1 MPLIPESVRT
11 EPLQGL
17 SRISQGKVSDLYML
31 PGHPG
36 LMLKVISD
44 RASVHDIILP
54 FTVSGK
60 GVVLNIIDHFWRQ
73 QLLSDDQCDLVA
85 IGSAIDEYL
94 PEPLRGNADLHCRAR
109 VIRECT
115 PVKAEL
121 IYRRFLTGTGWK
133 QYQENNG
140 VICGQQF
147 PNGLNEWAELNP
159 VAFTPTTKASTGH
172 DEPMLVVEFQRQF
185 GNESVELTRPTFEQ
199 TGEILQPAGIVIAD
213 TKFEVGLFQGNL
225 VVIDEVLT
233 PDSSRY
239 LRLADVLKAQQEG
252 TKPPSFDKQP
262 VRDYVSE
269 QLGVGPKTELT
280 DAVVQK
286 VHEHSYPES
295 LIRETQER
303 YQMLVELVTGK
314 PFDEQTAGLRSGS

>member
-1 MPLIPESVRT
+1 MPLIPESVET
-11 EPLQGL
+11 KPLQGL
-17 SRISQGKVSDLYML
+17 TRLSQGKVSDLYML

-44 RASVHDIILP
+44 RASVHDIVLP
-54 FTVSGK
+54 FTVPGK
-60 GVVLNIIDHFWRQ
+60 GVVLNIIDRFWRQ
-73 QLLSDDQCDLVA
+73 RLLSDDQCDLVA
-85 IGSAIDEYL
+85 IGSVIDEYL

-133 QYQENNG
+133 QYQENGG

-147 PNGLNEWAELNP
+147 AEGLEEWSELKP
-159 VAFTPTTKASTGH
+159 VAFTPTTKAETGH
-172 DEPMLVVEFQRQF
+172 DEPMSVDKFQRQF

-213 TKFEVGLFQGNL
+213 TKFEVGLFQGNS

-262 VRDYVSE
+262 IRDYVSE
-269 QLGVGPKTELT
+269 HLSVGPKTDLT
-280 DAVVQK
+280 DAVIQK
-286 VHEHSYPES
+286 VHGHSFPNN
-295 LIRETQER
+295 LARETQDR
-303 YQMLVELVTGK
+303 YQTLVELVTGES
-314 PFDEQTAGLRSGS
+314 FDEQTARLRSGS